1 MQIRQAHYYMPV
13 LLMIIFM
20 FTASC
25 NSMSTKTYEI
35 STPLIEKESSIKIVQ
50 ISDLHSSIYGKD
62 QKTLIEKIKAINPD
76 LIFLT
81 GDIYDHKSKM
91 NGVELLLS
99 GISGIA
105 PIYFVTG
112 NHEYWSRNIQK
123 IKAELLSNNV
133 IILSDEYRIIE
144 IKNNKLVIAGIDDP
158 DKVFYE
164 TSGYNQDKSMEKAFR
179 QLDEVPSFKI
189 LLAHRPER
197 IEKYKKFAFNLV
209 LSGHAHGGQIRIP
222 LIMNGLYAPN
232 QGLFPKYA
240 GGEYKHGD
248 LTHIVSRGL
257 SINHPKI
264 PRIFNPRELVMII
277 ITPISED

>member
-25 NSMSTKTYEI
+25 NSMATKTYEI
-35 STPLIEKESSIKIVQ
+35 STPLLEKESSIKIVQ

-62 QKTLIEKIKAINPD
+62 QKTLIEKIRVINPD

-81 GDIYDHKSKM
+81 GDIYDYKSKM

-99 GISGIA
+99 GISKIA

-112 NHEYWSRNIQK
+112 NHEYWSKNIQK
-123 IKAELLSNNV
+123 IKEELLSYNV

-164 TSGYNQDKSMEKAFR
+164 ASGYNQDKSMENAFR
-179 QLDEVPSFKI
+179 QLDEEPSFKI

-197 IEKYKKFAFNLV
+197 IEKYKEFAFNLV

-240 GGEYKHGD
+240 GGRYKHGN

-264 PRIFNPRELVMII
+264 PRIFNSRELVVII
-277 ITPISED
+277 ITSNS